1 MGGKI
6 LRDKKRE
13 NKSIKNVFFHT
24 RRKNY
29 VLASPKMKFLLLSL
43 MKLKSID

>member
-6 LRDKKRE
+6 LNDKKRE
-13 NKSIKNVFFHT
+13 NKGIKNVFFHT

-29 VLASPKMKFLLLSL
+29 VLASPKLSSL
-43 MKLKSID
+43 FSQETSETEEH